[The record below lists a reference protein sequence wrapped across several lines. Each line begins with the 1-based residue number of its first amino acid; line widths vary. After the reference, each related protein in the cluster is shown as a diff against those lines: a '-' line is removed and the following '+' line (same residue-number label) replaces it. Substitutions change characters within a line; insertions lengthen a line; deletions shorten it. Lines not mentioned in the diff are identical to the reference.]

1 MDEGKLHQMIFEP
14 DSVVG
19 WWDRCHGPEAKEE
32 EKWFLTGSQGED
44 VWNNL
49 KITHRLTPG
58 STVLNI
64 GVGLGYCTKKLAA
77 QGCRV
82 SALDIS
88 EYALKK
94 VESVCEGCYTHEKLD
109 TLPSSYF
116 DTAISNLVAQ
126 HMNNEDLFVQLFHV
140 LRSLKSG
147 GIFAIQFA
155 YSLSR
160 RFEISDESE
169 VSQKGGGVCRSLGMI
184 EQLIYRAG
192 GDILLALN
200 ANVWPEAGSGWFV
213 VHATKR

>member
-1 MDEGKLHQMIFEP
+1 MKKFYDA
-14 DSVVG
+14 
-19 WWDRCHGPEAKEE
+19 WWKNGA
-32 EKWFLTGSQGED
+32 
-44 VWNNL
+44 
-49 KITHRLTPG
+49 
-58 STVLNI
+58 I
-64 GVGLGYCTKKLAA
+64 GVSDDFKWKWPKIRQALPSKNATILDF
-77 QGCRV
+77 GCGDGRYINEV
-82 SALDIS
+82 LSIRPYKIIGIDIS